1 MSVEAYVFVECDED
15 PAALAADLRGI
26 GGVSR
31 ADGLYGTLEVVALI
45 EADDLKG
52 LDGVIAAILDTDGVE
67 FTDTRI
73 VRDLG

>member
-1 MSVEAYVFVECDED
+1 MSVQAYVFVECDED
-15 PAALAADLRGI
+15 PAAVVADLGGI

-31 ADGLYGTLEVVALI
+31 ADGLYGTLEVIALI
-45 EADDLKG
+45 EAEDLGG
-52 LDGVIAAILDTDGVE
+52 LDGVIAAIQETDGVE